1 MPSNIKNLID
11 IVDGLKLRDY
21 RGVENYAEYI
31 GMLKIF
37 HLEGA
42 LDRSWTRR

>member
-1 MPSNIKNLID
+1 MSSNIKNLID

-21 RGVENYAEYI
+21 RGVENYAECV

-42 LDRSWTRR
+42 LVRSWTRR

>member
-11 IVDGLKLRDY
+11 TVNGLKLRDY
-21 RGVENYAEYI
+21 RDVENYAEYV
-31 GMLKIF
+31 GMLKMF

-42 LDRSWTRR
+42 LVRSWTRR